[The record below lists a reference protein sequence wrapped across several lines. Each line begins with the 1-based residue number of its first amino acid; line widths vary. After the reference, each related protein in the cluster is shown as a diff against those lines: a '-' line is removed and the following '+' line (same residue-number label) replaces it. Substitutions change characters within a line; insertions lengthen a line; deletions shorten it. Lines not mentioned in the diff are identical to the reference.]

1 MREKKLSKA
10 VRNWHARNEITFTL
24 LTIALISLVLA
35 SPFAV
40 GWISG
45 SRENWSTLSD
55 VGQTYGFAAALLSG
69 LAFLGIAISIFYQ
82 GRQITVSQLQAT
94 RTLQLELLKLAYE
107 QPDLRESWGRS
118 LDIPYPEW
126 RKRTYM
132 NLIFMYLRMG
142 YVMHETTDA
151 SLHRMMAN
159 RFDTQIGREYWTNA
173 RLAFEAGARSRRD
186 RSFFRITDQE
196 YEKAI
201 QGPPLDVAVESA
213 RRHASASITSF
224 AAGGAIVGVVSLLVC
239 RQRRISRSGL
249 SEY

>member
-1 MREKKLSKA
+1 VIA
-10 VRNWHARNEITFTL
+10 VRRIRTFHQHAGNKITFTL
-24 LTIALISLVLA
+24 LVVALISLVIA

-40 GWISG
+40 RWISG
-45 SRENWSTLSD
+45 SRENWSILSD

-107 QPDLRESWGRS
+107 HPDLQESWSRS
-118 LDIPYPEW
+118 LDVPYPEW

-151 SLHRMMAN
+151 SLHRAMAN
-159 RFDTQIGREYWTNA
+159 RFNTQMGREYWSGA
-173 RLAFEAGARSRRD
+173 RPAFEAGARSRRD
-186 RSFFRITDQE
+186 TNFFRIADQE
-196 YEKAI
+196 YDRAI
-201 QGPPLDVAVESA
+201 QSPPLDATVDVAKQGISLPLL
-213 RRHASASITSF
+213 SF
-224 AAGGAIVGVVSLLVC
+224 VAGGAAVAVVSFTA
-239 RQRRISRSGL
+239 RRWRRPSR
-249 SEY
+249 